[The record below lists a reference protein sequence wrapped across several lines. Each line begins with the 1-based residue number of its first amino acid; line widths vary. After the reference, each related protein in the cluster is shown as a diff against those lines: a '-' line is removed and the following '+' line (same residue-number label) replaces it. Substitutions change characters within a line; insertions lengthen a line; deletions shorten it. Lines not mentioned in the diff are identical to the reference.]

1 MTVRACLFSL
11 ALALSVAA
19 QASPPVSGALP
30 EQELARIL
38 RLAEATDQ
46 RWNERDAEGLAAL
59 YRNDASLAISSQE
72 GVFEGR
78 ERIAGYFSRSF
89 AAMAPTLR
97 HTTSV
102 DRLTVLDAD
111 HVLAD
116 TSVLLDRRLDSGD
129 YQPVRHFSTLTVV
142 SREQGQWKLQVVRAH
157 ALTSPA
163 ATAPAAV
170 QR

>member
-1 MTVRACLFSL
+1 MTVRACLLSF
-11 ALALSVAA
+11 ALLVSAA
-19 QASPPVSGALP
+19 VHASPPVSGELP
-30 EQELARIL
+30 ATELERIL

-59 YRNDASLAISSQE
+59 YRDDASLAISSQE
-72 GVFEGR
+72 GVFDSR

-142 SREQGQWKLQVVRAH
+142 SREQGEWKLQVVRAH
-157 ALTSPA
+157 ALN
-163 ATAPAAV
+163 APAASAPAAG